1 MIKKEIKVAEKEE
14 KQSFIFFIISLI
26 SLFISILVFIPFEYL
41 KTFFIGLIATILI
54 VFVVGSPV
62 FLFTTWINNK
72 HYTKSLKRLYGE
84 YDNDR

>member
-1 MIKKEIKVAEKEE
+1 MIKKEIKAAEIEE

-26 SLFISILVFIPFEYL
+26 SLFVSILVFIPFEYL

-54 VFVVGSPV
+54 VFVVGSPI
-62 FLFTTWINNK
+62 FLFATWINNK
-72 HYTKSLKRLYGE
+72 QYTKNLKRLYGE